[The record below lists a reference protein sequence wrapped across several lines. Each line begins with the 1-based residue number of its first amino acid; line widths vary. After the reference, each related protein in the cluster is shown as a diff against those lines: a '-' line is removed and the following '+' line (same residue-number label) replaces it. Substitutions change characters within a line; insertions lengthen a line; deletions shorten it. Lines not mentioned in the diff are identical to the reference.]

1 MNSTSVISTLMPVIQ
16 TMQVFISVGLG
27 TAAILSIKQYAED
40 PQRNPISNV
49 LKYIIAAMIIYL
61 PTFFMTLID
70 DTADLGV
77 TSANHVMNSVT
88 QDTVSVASPIKH
100 TSEPIDWTFLIY
112 IAIAVGG
119 IVGVCLFGY
128 FTYMLTLIVKC
139 STNLKLS
146 KKYLELDETFTT
158 IATYIEPLKKQ
169 VDKNKKIVEKLPD
182 RISSKL
188 YYINNILEEKK
199 LKYDNV
205 ILDYQRR
212 FS

>member
-27 TAAILSIKQYAED
+27 TAAILSIKQYTED
-40 PQRNPISNV
+40 PQRNPISKF
-49 LKYIIAAMIIYL
+49 LKYFIGAMIIYL
-61 PTFFMTLID
+61 PNFFITLID
-70 DTADLGV
+70 
-77 TSANHVMNSVT
+77 
-88 QDTVSVASPIKH
+88 DTVSVASPINH

-119 IVGVCLFGY
+119 IAGVCLFGY

>member
-27 TAAILSIKQYAED
+27 TAAILSIKQYTED
-40 PQRNPISNV
+40 PQRNPISKF
-49 LKYIIAAMIIYL
+49 LKYFIGAMIIYL
-61 PTFFMTLID
+61 PNFFITLID
-70 DTADLGV
+70 DTSDLGV
-77 TSANHVMNSVT
+77 TSANHVMNSV
-88 QDTVSVASPIKH
+88 QDTVSVASPINH

-119 IVGVCLFGY
+119 IAGVCLFGY